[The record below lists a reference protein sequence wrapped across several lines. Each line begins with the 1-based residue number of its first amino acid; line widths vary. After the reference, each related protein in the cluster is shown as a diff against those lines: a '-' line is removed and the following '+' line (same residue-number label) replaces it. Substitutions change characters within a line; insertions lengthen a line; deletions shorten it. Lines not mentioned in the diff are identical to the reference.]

1 MRIAAACAFALVLA
15 CGASAHGET
24 DVFMRT
30 VGFALTGNDN
40 VEPKVIGNR
49 ASCVFAINNDL
60 FRLDNVHTDRITRW
74 DWSNGSQSDCMA
86 TARYLREHLNR
97 RKMTALNYRGKCANP
112 VPNYSNRAT
121 TPSLNMNCI

>member
-1 MRIAAACAFALVLA
+1 VLRESLRQQKESFAMRIAAACAFALVLL

-60 FRLDNVHTDRITRW
+60 FRLDNFHTDRITIQGSNVSGRR
-74 DWSNGSQSDCMA
+74 DWSNGSRQIVW
-86 TARYLREHLNR
+86 R
-97 RKMTALNYRGKCANP
+97 RRD
-112 VPNYSNRAT
+112 
-121 TPSLNMNCI
+121 I

>member
-15 CGASAHGET
+15 CGASAHGGNGCIHA
-24 DVFMRT
+24 T

-60 FRLDNVHTDRITRW
+60 FRLDNVHTDRITIQGEQRQRPSGLEQW
-74 DWSNGSQSDCMA
+74 VTSDGMA
-86 TARYLREHLNR
+86 TA
-97 RKMTALNYRGKCANP
+97 
-112 VPNYSNRAT
+112 
-121 TPSLNMNCI
+121 